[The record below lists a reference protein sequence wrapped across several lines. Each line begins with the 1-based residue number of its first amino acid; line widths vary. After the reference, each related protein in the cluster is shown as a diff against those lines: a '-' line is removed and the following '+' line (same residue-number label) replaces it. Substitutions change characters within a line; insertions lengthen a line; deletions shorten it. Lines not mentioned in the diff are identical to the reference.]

1 MLRAWREKEAATV
14 MTSNPVQLIRPRRF
28 GDDRGWF
35 VESWN
40 RDRFAALGIDCTF
53 VQDNHSMSATPG
65 TLRGL
70 HFQLPPFAQDKLV
83 RCLRGRIFDVAVD
96 VRKDSP
102 TYGQWVGAT
111 LTAAGGEQLFVP
123 VGFAHG
129 FVTLEPDVEVAYK
142 TSALYAPDCDA
153 GLAWDDPEIG
163 IDWPLPAS
171 GPILSG
177 KDRAQP
183 PLSAFASPFA
193 YDGRPLR
200 PLGEAVVP

>member
-1 MLRAWREKEAATV
+1 MRARREKEAATA
-14 MTSNPVQLIRPRRF
+14 MSSNPVQLIRPRRF

-96 VRKDSP
+96 VRKGSP
-102 TYGQWVGAT
+102 TYGRWVGAT
-111 LTAAGGEQLFVP
+111 LTAEGGEQLFVP
-123 VGFAHG
+123 VGFAHA
-129 FVTLEPDVEVAYK
+129 FVTLEPNAEVAYK
-142 TSALYAPDCDA
+142 TSAPYAPECDA
-153 GLAWDDPEIG
+153 GLRWDDPEIG
-163 IDWPLPAS
+163 VEWPLPEG
-171 GPILSG
+171 GPVLSG
-177 KDRAQP
+177 KDRTQP
-183 PLSAFASPFA
+183 RLAEFASPFA
-193 YDGRPLR
+193 YDGRPLL
-200 PLGEAVVP
+200 PLGEAAVP